1 MHQHNKNT
9 KLLISIICFFILATT
24 WFLYRNDILMLPA
37 NLLFMDDEIT
47 AKSDAIICLSGAEVE
62 RVIHCNELFKNGK
75 AEVIVVT
82 GGELDDSTLFY
93 QTSGSLASLSQ
104 GWLIRHGTPQN
115 KIVLLPQGNSTYG
128 EAVAVSNLVR
138 EREYKDIIVVSSAY
152 HMRRVALV
160 FKKTFRGRN
169 INLKFSSASSL
180 SDGLGHWWM
189 NEGKMVSLFEEY
201 IKISLYFIKG
211 YI

>member
-1 MHQHNKNT
+1 
-9 KLLISIICFFILATT
+9 
-24 WFLYRNDILMLPA
+24 MLPA
-37 NLLFMDDEIT
+37 NLLFVNDEIT

-62 RVIHCNELFKNGK
+62 RVNHCNELFKNGK

-104 GWLIRHGTPQN
+104 GWLIRHGLPQN
-115 KIVLLPQGNSTYG
+115 KIVLLPHGNSTYG
-128 EAVAVSNLVR
+128 ESVAVHNLVK
-138 EREYKDIIVVSSAY
+138 ERNYKSLVVVSSAY

-169 INLKFSSASSL
+169 IKLKFSSASSL
-180 SDGLGHWWM
+180 SDGLGHWWT
-189 NEGKMVSLFEEY
+189 NEGKMITLFEEY
-201 IKISLYFIKG
+201 IKLSFYFIKG